1 MLNTLHAAP
10 STWQHWCLDSTT
22 NDTQSH
28 AGVQRFTLLPLC
40 LLPVNPLS
48 LKAAHG
54 ESSRHDASSSH
65 AVEEQ
70 DGRGGGGRCDFGV
83 NVVGVSLIS
92 GILISF
98 LRYIQGQLVQTAL
111 HCRLCSFCSV
121 AWKTRRK
128 KSARKGSIKSGKLS
142 DIEF

>member
-10 STWQHWCLDSTT
+10 STWQHWCLDNTT
-22 NDTQSH
+22 NETQSH

-54 ESSRHDASSSH
+54 ECSRHDASSSH

-83 NVVGVSLIS
+83 NVMGVSLIS

-111 HCRLCSFCSV
+111 QCRLCSFSSV

>member
-22 NDTQSH
+22 NETQSH
-28 AGVQRFTLLPLC
+28 VGVQRFTLLPLC

-70 DGRGGGGRCDFGV
+70 DGRGRGGRCDFGV